1 MEGEKMKSYAL
12 FFFLLLLGV
21 SLLLGGCGGKETTE
35 QVSEETTAEE
45 SEIAEIAAETPVLD
59 EVTDAEVIS
68 DDLSLN
74 TEEDD
79 YGDII

>member
-1 MEGEKMKSYAL
+1 MKSYVL
-12 FFFLLLLGV
+12 FSFLSILLGV

-35 QVSEETTAEE
+35 QTGTEEATAEE
-45 SEIAEIAAETPVLD
+45 SETAEIAAETPVLD